1 MQDLFELGLSGKNDA
16 SIKREKLSRVY
27 PLGTCSGKT
36 LLKRINMLGLS
47 KEDIKEALNGK
58 DRNKD

>member
-1 MQDLFELGLSGKNDA
+1 MLK
-16 SIKREKLSRVY
+16 KKLSRVY